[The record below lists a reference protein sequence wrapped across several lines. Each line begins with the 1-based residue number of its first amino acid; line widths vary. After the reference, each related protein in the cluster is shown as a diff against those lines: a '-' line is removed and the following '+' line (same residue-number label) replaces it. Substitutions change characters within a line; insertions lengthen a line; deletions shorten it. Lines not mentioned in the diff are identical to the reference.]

1 MEQSSKLPVVHEADN
16 REESPSPGKRP
27 SLSFSTAADQ
37 VLQMSSVDS
46 EGLKEVMR
54 ETEDLE
60 DAIMEVEDST
70 ICCSRWDEDDN
81 A

>member
-1 MEQSSKLPVVHEADN
+1 
-16 REESPSPGKRP
+16 
-27 SLSFSTAADQ
+27 
-37 VLQMSSVDS
+37 MSSVDS